1 MGLRLIY
8 GKTGTGKSSYC
19 FSEISKLIEN
29 EENIYFITPEQF
41 SFTAEKKLMDFL
53 KEKAVINAEVI
64 TFSRMANRALNEIGG
79 STKTN
84 LSKCGKSMLIYSI
97 LVKHQ
102 KDFEFF
108 GKSDENIDIG
118 IQIISELKKHG
129 ISLENL
135 ENEIENIEDK
145 YLKVKLK
152 DIYIIYKNF
161 EEQIQGNYIEEN
173 NLLDFL
179 AKNIEELEW
188 IKNSIIY
195 IDEFTGYTAQEYEII
210 KQFIKYA
217 KQVNITICID
227 DLEMY
232 TNPDIDVF
240 YSNKQTLKKIKRI
253 IDDNNFKMEE
263 PVYLKKQYRLKN
275 EELEILSENISNW

>member
-135 ENEIENIEDK
+135 ENEIENIVNNKNKMNEMSFKASSLAIKNVEDK
-145 YLKVKLK
+145 IYNEIKKVKQK
-152 DIYIIYKNF
+152 
-161 EEQIQGNYIEEN
+161 
-173 NLLDFL
+173 
-179 AKNIEELEW
+179 
-188 IKNSIIY
+188 
-195 IDEFTGYTAQEYEII
+195 
-210 KQFIKYA
+210 
-217 KQVNITICID
+217 
-227 DLEMY
+227 
-232 TNPDIDVF
+232 
-240 YSNKQTLKKIKRI
+240 
-253 IDDNNFKMEE
+253 
-263 PVYLKKQYRLKN
+263 
-275 EELEILSENISNW
+275 